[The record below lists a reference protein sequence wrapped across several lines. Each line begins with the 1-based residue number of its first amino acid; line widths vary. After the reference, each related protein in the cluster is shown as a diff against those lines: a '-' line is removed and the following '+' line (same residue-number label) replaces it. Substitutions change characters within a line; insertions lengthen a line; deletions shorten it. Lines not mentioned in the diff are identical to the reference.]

1 MRGYVQRIHIKLLH
15 HQPWLNNLFYVI
27 LIYSFFFYYCLAQL
41 SEDIG
46 YVLYSAL
53 GSFYIPS
60 CIMVFVYIRIYFAAR
75 ARARR
80 AQANKIKRRQSNN
93 SKQQHEEQSA
103 KTIDKGK
110 AKSKTVATTKTTTT
124 GSSSAAAIAGM
135 DDSVAGLVNGKAVV
149 KVVVPIMEEEG
160 EEGNEDNQQKDL
172 ETKVCG
178 GGGAVEGDELD
189 MHVVRRFNSLGAIVS
204 VGAAADDET
213 VQTLKNL
220 RLLTPTAVA
229 VGRRIDATISV
240 SLDHLTT
247 KSAISYRPTR
257 YATTAPNSLTSINEI
272 AVCRNKPAPNSPT
285 PQQQQQQQQQRHG
298 HCITFRDSSPPSIG
312 HQVVNYTP
320 TTYMGN
326 NGNND
331 VIHHNISQQQPQ
343 QMRVMVNNV
352 ALTNNCPELELE

>member
-1 MRGYVQRIHIKLLH
+1 MSNECIKLLH
-15 HQPWLNNLFYVI
+15 HQPWLNNL

-110 AKSKTVATTKTTTT
+110 LKSKTVATTTT
-124 GSSSAAAIAGM
+124 GSSNAAIAGM

-149 KVVVPIMEEEG
+149 KVVVPIMEEED
-160 EEGNEDNQQKDL
+160 EEGNEDNAQEDL
-172 ETKVCG
+172 ETKDCG
-178 GGGAVEGDELD
+178 GGGGGGGGRGAVEGDELD

-204 VGAAADDET
+204 VGAADEET
-213 VQTLKNL
+213 MQTLKNL

-272 AVCRNKPAPNSPT
+272 ATTVCRNKPAPNSPT
-285 PQQQQQQQQQRHG
+285 PQQQQQQQRHG

-320 TTYMGN
+320 TTYMGKI
-326 NGNND
+326 GNND
-331 VIHHNISQQQPQ
+331 VVHHNISQQQPQ

>member
-1 MRGYVQRIHIKLLH
+1 
-15 HQPWLNNLFYVI
+15 
-27 LIYSFFFYYCLAQL
+27 
-41 SEDIG
+41 
-46 YVLYSAL
+46 
-53 GSFYIPS
+53 
-60 CIMVFVYIRIYFAAR
+60 MVFVYIRIYFAAR

-110 AKSKTVATTKTTTT
+110 LKSKTVATTTT
-124 GSSSAAAIAGM
+124 GSSNAAITGM

-149 KVVVPIMEEEG
+149 KVVVPIMEEED
-160 EEGNEDNQQKDL
+160 EEGHEDNAQEDL
-172 ETKVCG
+172 ETEDCG
-178 GGGAVEGDELD
+178 GGGGGGGGGRGVVEGDELD

-204 VGAAADDET
+204 VGAADEET
-213 VQTLKNL
+213 MQTLKNL

-272 AVCRNKPAPNSPT
+272 ATTVCRNKPAPNSPT
-285 PQQQQQQQQQRHG
+285 PQQQQQQQRHG

-320 TTYMGN
+320 TTYMGKI
-326 NGNND
+326 GNND
-331 VIHHNISQQQPQ
+331 VVHHNISQQQPQ